1 MFIMQALAKL
11 MKQDTDFNKHLIHV
25 LTKLTPEDSV
35 YESALGVLHKI
46 CEDSLGDEMDEAH
59 FDVIVIPKLLQFS
72 QHSSLK
78 IRLVVVF
85 SKA

>member
-1 MFIMQALAKL
+1 MQALKKL
-11 MKQDTDFNKHLIHV
+11 MEQDTDFNKHLIHV
-25 LTKLTPEDSV
+25 LIKLTAREDSV

>member
-1 MFIMQALAKL
+1 MQALAKL

-25 LTKLTPEDSV
+25 LTKLKPEDSV
-35 YESALGVLHKI
+35 YESALSVLHKI
-46 CEDSLGDEMDEAH
+46 CEHSFGDEMDEAH
-59 FDVIVIPKLLQFS
+59 FDVVIPKLLQFS